1 MMHKKTFWEQYP
13 DVYANLSIFLV
24 VFLFILSGVTGL
36 SGLIHPWVLVIS
48 EALKAVNLP
57 WFLTSDKLLNWEFN
71 GINQFFQHKIIYS
84 QGKDNY
90 DFKKKQYIK
99 CLMPHGIM
107 PYTIL
112 CLWGDKDGET
122 FHWKNNTFI
131 TTHQL
136 YQFPFISH
144 YAKTCQGIPSSYGEM
159 ENILEN
165 KKSLV
170 VYPGGLR
177 EMFACSHKKEIVVI
191 KKRKGIFYMALKKGV
206 SLLPVYTFGITSLYE
221 RSGVTVTLPFLFKND
236 KDSLAWY
243 FGQYYTPFPRREKL
257 LTVVG
262 SPIPVE
268 KKEKIT
274 LVDIELLRNRYI
286 TEVKRLYKKW
296 APYYDVLWRNRRL
309 IIK

>member
-1 MMHKKTFWEQYP
+1 MLHKKTFWEQYP

-36 SGLIHPWVLVIS
+36 SGLIHPWMLVIS

-84 QGKDNY
+84 HGKDNY

-122 FHWKNNTFI
+122 FHWKNNTFV

-221 RSGVTVTLPFLFKND
+221 RSCVTVTLPFLFKND

-296 APYYDVLWRNRRL
+296 APYYDVLWRKKKL
-309 IIK
+309 IIE